1 MTDFAITIA
10 VLAILLAMF
19 LLGFSALGWLSWVSG
34 EQLTPA
40 QESLAQAAD
49 WTIKASLGAI
59 AGFIG
64 GAGLARRLGGTAA
77 T

>member
-1 MTDFAITIA
+1 MTGSAITIA
-10 VLAILLAMF
+10 VLAILVAMF
-19 LLGFSALGWLSWVSG
+19 LLGFSALGWLSWISG

-40 QESLAQAAD
+40 QEAFAQAAD

-64 GAGLARRLGGTAA
+64 GTGLARRNGNKER
-77 T
+77 

>member
-1 MTDFAITIA
+1 MTGSAITIA
-10 VLAILLAMF
+10 VLAILVAMF
-19 LLGFSALGWLSWVSG
+19 LLGFSALGWLSWISG

-40 QESLAQAAD
+40 QDALAQAAD

-64 GAGLARRLGGTAA
+64 GAGLGRINSGTER
-77 T
+77 